1 MSSIPAQVS
10 PSPSGRSW
18 HLEATF
24 AFSGDD
30 EGVIYARGNE
40 NAGITIFIQNAHVV
54 VDYNAFKE
62 HSILESTVQL
72 PPGKNEL
79 SVLVQRLE
87 QGMGRIEI
95 SVNGTPSGSIELPI
109 LMGMISSMGASVGRD
124 TGSPV
129 SPRYEA
135 PFEFTGDL
143 REVTIQLATK
153 TRQED
158 DENGKSDMSR
168 Q

>member
-62 HSILESTVQL
+62 HSILESSVQL

-124 TGSPV
+124 RFSCI
-129 SPRYEA
+129 SSIRSA
-135 PFEFTGDL
+135 F
-143 REVTIQLATK
+143 
-153 TRQED
+153 
-158 DENGKSDMSR
+158 
-168 Q
+168 

>member
-1 MSSIPAQVS
+1 
-10 PSPSGRSW
+10 
-18 HLEATF
+18 
-24 AFSGDD
+24 
-30 EGVIYARGNE
+30 
-40 NAGITIFIQNAHVV
+40 
-54 VDYNAFKE
+54 
-62 HSILESTVQL
+62 
-72 PPGKNEL
+72 
-79 SVLVQRLE
+79 
-87 QGMGRIEI
+87 MGRIEI

-124 TGSPV
+124 IGSPV

-158 DENGKSDMSR
+158 DENGKSEMSASDQR
-168 Q
+168 AKPEIRSDVCFSNLTICNYEISAPSSRPSFRHSLKMRWKRMGPAP